1 MKSSDDAHGIVYELL
16 EILYKKHEDYGPMNI
31 AGAPGGPMNG
41 LRVRMYDKLAR
52 LNNLVDTGDTPNY
65 ESIEDTLIDLANYA
79 IIGLLVQRGQWEGI
93 LNGAAKQTDSGP
105 KRPPNSVPRQPH
117 SEHDPSIHPRLQTR
131 RTVVRGG

>member
-1 MKSSDDAHGIVYELL
+1 MKNPEDLK
-16 EILYKKHEDYGPMNI
+16 EIFLNLNNMMLKKHEDYGPMNI

-65 ESIEDTLIDLANYA
+65 ESIEDTLLDLANYA

-93 LNGAAKQTDSGP
+93 PNG
-105 KRPPNSVPRQPH
+105 
-117 SEHDPSIHPRLQTR
+117 E
-131 RTVVRGG
+131 

>member
-1 MKSSDDAHGIVYELL
+1 MKNLEDAKAITLQLL
-16 EILYKKHEDYGPMNI
+16 TILQKKHEDYGPMNI

-93 LNGAAKQTDSGP
+93 PNGKQNKTGSG
-105 KRPPNSVPRQPH
+105 SQ
-117 SEHDPSIHPRLQTR
+117 
-131 RTVVRGG
+131 